1 MSEFK
6 EEKSRTS
13 QQLGQIGGVDTV
25 ETSFER
31 SLSDFLFLS
40 HSFMM
45 LSFDC
50 YIDMR
55 ELIVTTS
62 DRGNLP
68 NTPIQVCNLKTK
80 LDKKSIL
87 ETAVIAHGR
96 NSL

>member
-1 MSEFK
+1 MSEFR

-50 YIDMR
+50 YWHEITNSHVQ
-55 ELIVTTS
+55 IVATYQT
-62 DRGNLP
+62 DPFRFA
-68 NTPIQVCNLKTK
+68 T
-80 LDKKSIL
+80 
-87 ETAVIAHGR
+87 
-96 NSL
+96 